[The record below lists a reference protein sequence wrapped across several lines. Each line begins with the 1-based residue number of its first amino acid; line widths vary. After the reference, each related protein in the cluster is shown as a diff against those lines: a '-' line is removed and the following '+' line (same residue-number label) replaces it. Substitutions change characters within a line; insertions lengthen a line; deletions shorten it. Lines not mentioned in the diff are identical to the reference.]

1 MFFLNSNEKT
11 WKVVKVFISLAHE
24 LKITFVAEGV
34 ENRSQ
39 IEKLKEINCDLV
51 QGYYYSKPLPEEE
64 FIYWVSKR
72 G

>member
-1 MFFLNSNEKT
+1 
-11 WKVVKVFISLAHE
+11 LAHE
-24 LKITFVAEGV
+24 LKITVVAEGV

>member
-1 MFFLNSNEKT
+1 ME
-11 WKVVKVFISLAHE
+11 VVKVFISLVHE
-24 LKITFVAEGV
+24 LKITVVAEGV